1 MENENLSPYQQA
13 ALAALQEFYQM
24 SYDDALAEAKA
35 CTTPEKIAEMEK
47 KIDAKYSM
55 DSAIDGVCFT
65 LGHKHIQL
73 KVYSNAAKEGKEAIE
88 EKKKSVFAFMYRKLI
103 KAMEKEV
110 EDYSKTAAEYGDADK
125 DIPIYD
131 EMFDVLPYNEDKDLI
146 EYISEAVYGEK
157 DISQFVKLLKEL
169 NLDENE
175 LVIDV
180 LDHIHY
186 KWIEKADKQG
196 KFFDPKREKTRFQF
210 SYSELIGFDELKK
223 DLLFAKPIL
232 DRLGIEYTEEG
243 IKEVYERKVRE
254 FMEGIESKED
264 LQMYIIDNAKRRLE
278 RKGPRE
284 ENETRRLEAQ
294 TDPEVAMQITEQ
306 ILENNPIIRDIIK
319 EKENENK
326 KEVKSMKK
334 TSLWDKVRAFF
345 VRENDKEEST
355 KGNGEKTEI
364 KKKSFREDI
373 KHESSGNEPKSE
385 EPRGNEREDDK
396 ALDSNSENNN
406 DKIPE
411 DEDRID

>member
-1 MENENLSPYQQA
+1 MGEENLSPYQQV
-13 ALAALQEFYQM
+13 ALSALQEFHGM
-24 SYDDALAEAKA
+24 SYEEALAEAKE
-35 CTTPEKIAEMEK
+35 CTTPEKIAEMDK
-47 KIDAKYSM
+47 KIEAKYSM
-55 DSAIDGVCFT
+55 DSAIYGLCFE
-65 LGHKHIQL
+65 LEYKNMQL
-73 KVYSNAAKEGKEAIE
+73 ERCIKLAEDGKEAIE
-88 EKKKSVFAFMYRKLI
+88 EKKKSALAFMYKKQI
-103 KAMEKEV
+103 KAMEQEV
-110 EDYSKTAAEYGDADK
+110 EDYYKTAANYGD
-125 DIPIYD
+125 
-131 EMFDVLPYNEDKDLI
+131 VDKDLPI
-146 EYISEAVYGEK
+146 YKEMFKLFEGEDKTLSDYVSEAIYGGE
-157 DISQFVKLLKEL
+157 DISKFVELLKEL

-180 LDHIHY
+180 LEHIHS
-186 KWIEKADKQG
+186 KWIEQADEDG
-196 KFFDPKREKTRFQF
+196 KFFNPKRENRKFQF
-210 SYSELIGFDELKK
+210 SRGLLIGFEEFKK

-232 DRLGIEYTEEG
+232 DKLGIEYTEEG
-243 IKEVYERKVRE
+243 IKALYESKVRD

-264 LQMYIIDNAKRRLE
+264 LQKYIIDRAKRQLAY
-278 RKGPRE
+278 KGLE
-284 ENETRRLEAQ
+284 ENKKRRLEAQ